1 MALPAINLGGSNLP
15 PEILGE
21 QQALNRQQQM
31 AQLLMQ
37 QGQQTPQGQMI
48 SGRYVAPSFTQ
59 NLASLANA
67 YVGSELAKKGDKQA
81 LKLAEQLRQQY
92 GDELQQF
99 RKIQQGTP
107 AIAGTPDIPTETY
120 ETVRGTPAQAAI
132 PPNPQGAYDYASRAY
147 NPALQAV
154 GLRKLTE
161 GPIKV
166 GDVLLDPITNKPI
179 YQGERKPVVVSPG
192 GALVDE
198 KGTLIYQAPFKPEAG
213 EGGQDGGYNKKGDWI
228 TPNKIFIGKSEVSK
242 DREIAFTAD
251 QVRQGLKEISP
262 EDVKKAS
269 SVFGSV
275 TGSGPINYL
284 AQQLGNEAVAA
295 QTKINASSVMQIL
308 NNLPPGA
315 ASDKDI
321 ENAKSTFPGYGN
333 QKALNEWI
341 KNTRDSLDRKVNSLN
356 QKYGSE
362 SWYGNTNLN
371 SLNAEDKAALDWANA
386 NPKDPRSAQIKQRLG
401 R

>member
-1 MALPAINLGGSNLP
+1 MAINLTGGLP
-15 PEILGE
+15 PEILG
-21 QQALNRQQQM
+21 QQQQLNRQQQM
-31 AQLLMQ
+31 AQMLMQ
-37 QGQQTPQGQMI
+37 QGSQQPQGQMV
-48 SGRYVAPSFTQ
+48 SGRYVQPSIFAQLAP
-59 NLASLANA
+59 LAQLYAGQKIA
-67 YVGSELAKKGDKQA
+67 ERGDQKALDLAK
-81 LKLAEQLRQQY
+81 QLRQQY
-92 GDELQQF
+92 GDELREF
-99 RKIQQGTP
+99 RNLMQGREELAPEQAGPTQTGP
-107 AIAGTPDIPTETY
+107 TQTGQAIPQEM
-120 ETVRGTPAQAAI
+120 VRGA
-132 PPNPQGAYDYASRAY
+132 PNVQGAYDFAATAY
-147 NPALQAV
+147 NPALQAA

-166 GDVLLDPITNKPI
+166 GDALLDPVTYKPI
-179 YQGERKPVVVSPG
+179 YQSERKPVVVGAG

-198 KGTLIYQAPFKPEAG
+198 KGKLIYQAPFKPEAG

-269 SVFGSV
+269 SVFGNL

-308 NNLPPGA
+308 NNLPPGP

-341 KNTRDSLDRKVNSLN
+341 KNTRESLDRKVNSLN

-371 SLNAEDKAALDWANA
+371 ALNTEDKAALDWANA
-386 NPKDPRSAQIKQRLG
+386 NPNDPRSAQIKQRLG
-401 R
+401 K

>member
-1 MALPAINLGGSNLP
+1 MVINPSGTLP
-15 PEILGE
+15 PELYE
-21 QQALNRQQQM
+21 QQQQLNRQQQM
-31 AQLLMQ
+31 AQMLMQ
-37 QGQQTPQGQMI
+37 QGQQQPQGQMI
-48 SGRYVAPSFTQ
+48 SGRYVAPSILQ
-59 NLASLANA
+59 NIAPLVQS
-67 YVGSELAKKGDKQA
+67 YVGSRMAEKGDKQA
-81 LKLAEQLRQQY
+81 LELAAKLRQRY
-92 GDELQQF
+92 GEELEQF

-107 AIAGTPDIPTETY
+107 AIAGTPDVPTETY
-120 ETVRGTPAQAAI
+120 ETVKGTPAQAGVA
-132 PPNPQGAYDYASRAY
+132 PNPQGAYDFAAGAY
-147 NPALQAV
+147 NPALQAA

-166 GDVLLDPITNKPI
+166 GDSLLDPINYKPI
-179 YQGERKPVVVSPG
+179 YQGEKKPVVVSPG

-198 KGTLIYQAPFKPEAG
+198 KGRLIYQAPFKPEAG
-213 EGGQDGGYNKKGDWI
+213 EGGQDGGYTKKGDWI

-262 EDVKKAS
+262 EDVKKS
-269 SVFGSV
+269 SSIFGNV

-308 NNLPPGA
+308 NNLPPGP

-333 QKALNEWI
+333 EKALNEWI
-341 KNTRDSLDRKVNSLN
+341 KNTRNSLDRKVNSLN
-356 QKYGSE
+356 QKYGRE

-371 SLNAEDKAALDWANA
+371 ALSADDQAALNWASS
-386 NPKDPRSAQIKQRLG
+386 NPNDPRSAAIRQRLG